1 MTIRG
6 SFHVRSERLDPLSQT
21 DFSMASTCVWR
32 CIASPLFPSRK
43 EFFTHTHT
51 LERLRV
57 HSGEFARSIH
67 VCIHERDIPYRT
79 AQKLPTEG
87 ERENE
92 RKGVTKSGELSKLSR
107 LSPRLSFRSWLKQPQ
122 RFSSGK
128 TRCERWNKTWSGFR
142 REFDDWQCAANVD
155 NERRALWKMYIAKW
169 FSRTNDNIQ
178 GDQWLGTIVRQTSH
192 INWGIFTYKRI
203 HTECFKTFERHFN
216 NIDSLI
222 NLNNHWQQ

>member
-21 DFSMASTCVWR
+21 GFSMASTCVWR

-43 EFFTHTHT
+43 RIFYTHPHARTITCT
-51 LERLRV
+51 LGRVCSLDTRV
-57 HSGEFARSIH
+57 HTWARYPISY
-67 VCIHERDIPYRT
+67 C
-79 AQKLPTEG
+79 TETPHWG
-87 ERENE
+87 REREREKGSDKE
-92 RKGVTKSGELSKLSR
+92 RRAFKALAP

-169 FSRTNDNIQ
+169 FSPVNDNIQ
-178 GDQWLGTIVRQTSH
+178 GDQWLGIIVRQTSH
-192 INWGIFTYKRI
+192 INWGIF
-203 HTECFKTFERHFN
+203 N
-216 NIDSLI
+216 V
-222 NLNNHWQQ
+222 